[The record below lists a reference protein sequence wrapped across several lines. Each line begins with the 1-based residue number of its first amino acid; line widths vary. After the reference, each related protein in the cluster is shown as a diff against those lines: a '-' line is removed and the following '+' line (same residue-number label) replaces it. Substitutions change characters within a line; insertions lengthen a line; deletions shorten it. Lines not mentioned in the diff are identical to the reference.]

1 MMNPSKSAPPSA
13 PTPAPTPEDRLYRI
27 VEEGMCI
34 GCGLCESLAGPD
46 SVKMQVVDS
55 GFERPLVVGALSH
68 ETVDAIYDTC
78 PGTRVEALPADL
90 AAQASSRDLVWGPYE
105 SFVEAWAGDPA
116 VRHEGSTGG
125 VLTALGQF
133 LVDSGD
139 VEFLLHAKAGGNDPT
154 FGQPHVS
161 ETAAEV
167 LAGAGSRYGPTAV
180 LQTVHQN
187 LDKGRPFAFVGKP
200 CDISALRALARRD
213 ARVNQLIKYF
223 LTPVCGGF
231 ASPKATEAFI
241 ENHHGVQ
248 KPEIESF
255 RYRGFGCPGPT
266 TFKTT
271 DGQSH
276 AATYTEYWGEDE
288 KSWNVPWR
296 CKICP
301 DGIGEGADI
310 AAADNWP
317 GGAPDP
323 AIEADDP
330 GTNAVIVRT
339 KAGADLVARAVAAG
353 YLVTG
358 SRLDADHMS
367 TVQPHQVKKRQ
378 AARARWD
385 GMASQGRMTPRTHGL
400 RLDALRETLSNE
412 VYEAQRKGTAQRI
425 QDGRAGEERPKAK
438 NGL

>member
-1 MMNPSKSAPPSA
+1 MNQVISAPS
-13 PTPAPTPEDRLYRI
+13 PEDRLYRI

-34 GCGLCESLAGPD
+34 GCGLCESLAGTAC
-46 SVKMQVVDS
+46 VKMQVVES
-55 GFERPLVVGALSH
+55 GFERPVVVGSLSH

-78 PGTRVEALPADL
+78 PGTRVEALPTLL
-90 AAQASSRDLVWGPYE
+90 AEQAASHDLVWGPHE
-105 SFVEAWAGDPA
+105 RFIEAWAGDPA

-133 LVDSGD
+133 LVDTGEVD
-139 VEFLLHAKAGGNDPT
+139 FVLHAKAGGNDPT

-167 LAGAGSRYGPTAV
+167 LDGAGSRYGPTAV
-180 LQTVHQN
+180 LQNVHDQ
-187 LDKGRPFAFVGKP
+187 LEKGRPFAFVGKP

-213 ARVNQLIKYF
+213 ERVDALVKYF

-241 ENHHGVQ
+241 ETHHGVQ
-248 KPEIESF
+248 KSEIESF

-266 TFKTT
+266 TFETRN
-271 DGQSH
+271 GQSH

-323 AIEADDP
+323 TTEADDP

-339 KAGADLVARAVAAG
+339 KAGGDLMTRAIAAG
-353 YLVTG
+353 YLAIGDT
-358 SRLDADHMS
+358 LDAAHMS
-367 TVQPHQVKKRQ
+367 NVQPHQVKKRQ

-385 GMASQGRMTPRTHGL
+385 GMASQGRLTPRTHGL
-400 RLDALRETLSNE
+400 RLDALRDTLNDA
-412 VYEAQRKGTAQRI
+412 VYQAQRDGTAQRI
-425 QDGRAGEERPKAK
+425 KAGRAEEARPKPK
-438 NGL
+438 D